1 MDKKELY
8 SSDSKKSRITA
19 RGVHVRHMKGD
30 DTTVDIQYIVYVYK
44 STDCDCLVDRN
55 IC

>member
-19 RGVHVRHMKGD
+19 RGVHVRHMKVD
-30 DTTVDIQYIVYVYK
+30 DKTVDIQYIVYK